1 MTPVKRIY
9 MTIYRGLSSSHLQLG
24 FWAHLA
30 DTGLCNS

>member
-9 MTIYRGLSSSHLQLG
+9 MTRGLTSPHIQLA